1 MRVSSRLS
9 TVSTITD
16 ISLYRYNDEL
26 PRRFHGGAW
35 ESHHATLSHRY
46 TSGLHFHGAPPPTMS
61 SKSLS
66 EKSHDGFWQQRALLN
81 AEPGSSTRP
90 PSSPHQTS
98 RYLIWIQDAFNPVLS
113 ATHFHIHYILLSFF
127 VFSLYIPGSGT
138 PTTECRLARFFSF
151 FHTITCV
158 TSLESIYVCDTIDDS
173 LGALG
178 GARNRSL
185 FLLFAN
191 TVYVLLFLTVWNAVW
206 EPQCNQH
213 F

>member
-9 TVSTITD
+9 TVQTITD
-16 ISLYRYNDEL
+16 ISLYWDDDEL
-26 PRRFHGGAW
+26 PRR
-35 ESHHATLSHRY
+35 
-46 TSGLHFHGAPPPTMS
+46 GLGISWRNPVSQTRRRPAFPWRSPPSTMS

-66 EKSHDGFWQQRALLN
+66 EKSHDGCWQQRALLN
-81 AEPGSSTRP
+81 AEPESSTHP
-90 PSSPHQTS
+90 PFSPHQTS

-138 PTTECRLARFFSF
+138 PTTECRLAHFFSF
-151 FHTITCV
+151 FHTIACV

-178 GARNRSL
+178 ARNRSL

-191 TVYVLLFLTVWNAVW
+191 TVYVLLFLTL
-206 EPQCNQH
+206 
-213 F
+213 

>member
-1 MRVSSRLS
+1 MHFR
-9 TVSTITD
+9 
-16 ISLYRYNDEL
+16 
-26 PRRFHGGAW
+26 GGPA
-35 ESHHATLSHRY
+35 
-46 TSGLHFHGAPPPTMS
+46 APSAVS

-66 EKSHDGFWQQRALLN
+66 EKSHDGCWQRRALLN
-81 AEPGSSTRP
+81 AEPESGTHP

-138 PTTECRLARFFSF
+138 PTTECRLAHFLSF
-151 FHTITCV
+151 FHTIACV
-158 TSLESIYVCDTIDDS
+158 TSPESIYVCDIIDDS
-173 LGALG
+173 LGAP

-191 TVYVLLFLTVWNAVW
+191 TVCMFYCFSQCETLFGSHGVTSIFSMLFFISR
-206 EPQCNQH
+206 PSY
-213 F
+213 